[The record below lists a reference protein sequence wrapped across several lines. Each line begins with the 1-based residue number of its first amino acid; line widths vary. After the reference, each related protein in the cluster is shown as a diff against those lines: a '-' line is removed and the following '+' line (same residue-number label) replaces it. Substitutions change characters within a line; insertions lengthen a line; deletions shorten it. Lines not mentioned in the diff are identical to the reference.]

1 MYTSDKRVSAFTD
14 CLRREFTI
22 LSKWFYNNFM
32 VPNPEKCSFM
42 LLGVDNSLQANLVCG
57 DEILQNKKQERML
70 GVTLENELNFATH
83 SLNITENTNEK
94 FNGLTRVQ
102 KYGTADQK
110 NIFSS
115 FIESQFTY
123 CPLIWMFCTK
133 CSLRKISNIHG

>member
-1 MYTSDKRVSAFTD
+1 
-14 CLRREFTI
+14 
-22 LSKWFYNNFM
+22 M